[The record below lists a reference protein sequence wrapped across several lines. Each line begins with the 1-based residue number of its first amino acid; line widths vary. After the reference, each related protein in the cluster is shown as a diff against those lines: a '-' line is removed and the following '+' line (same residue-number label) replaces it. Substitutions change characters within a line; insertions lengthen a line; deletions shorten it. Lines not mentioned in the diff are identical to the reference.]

1 MDMNSQTEAE
11 EHFDGV
17 LLCTGMRQKGW
28 RPAKWRMEMEF
39 KVMEKKG
46 GIWRNNEYLKGK
58 VLHAEDFTNAA
69 DYRDQ
74 TVCVVG
80 MGNSA
85 VEIAAALAPS
95 AKQVNKK
102 YTKHIFSITFDC
114 QVLLSTRRGAWLLN
128 RVCPSGQPWDW
139 HFHTRWHSQMRKW
152 VPKMGRSKFSQLS
165 SNSHAMLPINPNREN
180 GRPEHNLHRLTKSPF
195 LALR

>member
-1 MDMNSQTEAE
+1 MFGKFAAHRIGTKVASFGGRKLTIPDNAFPFEGKWIVRWKDMNSQTEAE

-85 VEIAAALAPS
+85 VEIAAALAPV
-95 AKQVNKK
+95 AKQV
-102 YTKHIFSITFDC
+102 TK
-114 QVLLSTRRGAWLLN
+114 
-128 RVCPSGQPWDW
+128 
-139 HFHTRWHSQMRKW
+139 
-152 VPKMGRSKFSQLS
+152 
-165 SNSHAMLPINPNREN
+165 
-180 GRPEHNLHRLTKSPF
+180 
-195 LALR
+195 